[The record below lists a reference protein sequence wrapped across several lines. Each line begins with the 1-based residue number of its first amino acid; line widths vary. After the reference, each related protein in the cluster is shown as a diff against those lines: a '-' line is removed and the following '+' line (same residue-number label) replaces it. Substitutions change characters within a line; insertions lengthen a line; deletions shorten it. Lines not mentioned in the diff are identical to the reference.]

1 MAPVGY
7 SMLTDPDLKNKQEIG
22 AEIVATH
29 ACNKNFGCASNCED
43 TTFNAEAVVA
53 QDSIVQGIDVDV
65 VHCTTDA
72 SEVKLVTDNDPEA
85 TECSSSFGESVSDAE
100 DGSRLSEAEVESRF
114 CGDDG
119 MDPNVFEGFDGV
131 FRFRKKKL
139 TTHWRR
145 YVRPLMWRC
154 RWIELKMKEL
164 RTQSLKYDKILAT
177 IGQRKHFDSDTFPYE
192 CGMKLLPYPGIGH
205 RQRVMRRRNRK
216 RIEETVDIPSYMS
229 HHNLFS
235 YYEKNGFDP
244 DGASMDDD
252 CGIQVI
258 EANESD
264 HKQLEYSDGCLLLQF
279 RDDDA
284 LEKILWKIEK
294 VHSRVQKLKIHM
306 DKLLAV
312 NTVKFS
318 SMENFSLIVQNNQ
331 PSSSTRSMSLS
342 PPNGDEKYLGS
353 LFAPPLN
360 ISENEIGDMMMD
372 SAVSSYEDVSLPDI
386 IESTM
391 GLLSAAEAS
400 HNQQQNGDSGQNLAD
415 DVLIHNQAAEKELQQ
430 FEKIGSLLIEKPQ
443 VSVKEEH
450 DMVLLPT
457 SAPNPEFVPN
467 REINQTHEQ
476 SVLKFC
482 LDSEFHVPKTK
493 RKRGERKACA
503 GTWKAD
509 KISRK

>member
-7 SMLTDPDLKNKQEIG
+7 SMLIDPDPENKQEIG
-22 AEIVATH
+22 LEVVATH
-29 ACNKNFGCASNCED
+29 ACNKNFRCASNCED
-43 TTFNAEAVVA
+43 TTFDAEVVA
-53 QDSIVQGIDVDV
+53 QDSIVQGIDVDI

-100 DGSRLSEAEVESRF
+100 DGSRLSEVEVESRF

-145 YVRPLMWRC
+145 YIRPLMWRC

-164 RTQSLKYDKILAT
+164 HTQSLKYDKILAT
-177 IGQRKHFDSDTFPYE
+177 IGQRKHLDLDKFPYE
-192 CGMKLLPYPGIGH
+192 CGIKSLPYPGISH
-205 RQRVMRRRNRK
+205 KNRVMRRRNRK
-216 RIEETVDIPSYMS
+216 RVEETADISSYMS

-235 YYEKNGFDP
+235 YYGFDP

-258 EANESD
+258 EANDSD
-264 HKQLEYSDGCLLLQF
+264 HEQFEYSDGCSLLQF

-284 LEKILWKIEK
+284 LEQILWKIEK

-306 DKLLAV
+306 DKLVAV
-312 NTVKFS
+312 NAVKFS
-318 SMENFSLIVQNNQ
+318 SMEDLSLIMQNNL

-342 PPNGDEKYLGS
+342 PQNGDEKYLGS
-353 LFAPPLN
+353 LFAPPRN
-360 ISENEIGDMMMD
+360 MSENEIGDMMMD
-372 SAVSSYEDVSLPDI
+372 SAVSSYEDVSPPDI

-400 HNQQQNGDSGQNLAD
+400 NYQHNGDSCENLAD
-415 DVLIHNQAAEKELQQ
+415 DVLIHNQATEKELQH
-430 FEKIGSLLIEKPQ
+430 FEKIGSLLLEKPQ

-450 DMVLLPT
+450 DEVLLPT
-457 SAPNPEFVPN
+457 SASNSELVTN
-467 REINQTHEQ
+467 REITQTCDQ
-476 SVLKFC
+476 SVLKSC
-482 LDSEFHVPKTK
+482 LASELGVPKTK
-493 RKRGERKACA
+493 RKRGERRAGA